1 MTVSDWGASFKF
13 KSDFIMLFE
22 KINNFI
28 NLNSIIFSKKVIKI
42 SARSNNEN
50 LEIIFDKGKKKNKII
65 SFSFYYKTREEIC
78 IKEYDWRDISS
89 NIKTTSSCKLINV
102 NFFDI
107 SNKVESIDFFL
118 EKCVKLVKLL
128 NNILLMLSKWNFLGL
143 LFKRLT

>member
-28 NLNSIIFSKKVIKI
+28 NLNSIIFSKKGIKI

-118 EKCVKLVKLL
+118 EK
-128 NNILLMLSKWNFLGL
+128 IDII
-143 LFKRLT
+143 T

>member
-28 NLNSIIFSKKVIKI
+28 NSNGIIFLKKGIKI

-118 EKCVKLVKLL
+118 EKL
-128 NNILLMLSKWNFLGL
+128 NQVN
-143 LFKRLT
+143 

>member
-1 MTVSDWGASFKF
+1 MTISDWGASFKF

-28 NLNSIIFSKKVIKI
+28 NLNSIIFSKKGIKI

-107 SNKVESIDFFL
+107 SNKVESIEFFL
-118 EKCVKLVKLL
+118 EKL
-128 NNILLMLSKWNFLGL
+128 NQVN
-143 LFKRLT
+143 

>member
-28 NLNSIIFSKKVIKI
+28 NLNSIIFSKKGIKI

-118 EKCVKLVKLL
+118 EKL
-128 NNILLMLSKWNFLGL
+128 NQVN
-143 LFKRLT
+143 

>member
-13 KSDFIMLFE
+13 KSDFMLLFE

-28 NLNSIIFSKKVIKI
+28 NLNSIIFSKKGIKI

-50 LEIIFDKGKKKNKII
+50 LQIIFDKGKKKNKII

-89 NIKTTSSCKLINV
+89 NIKTTSSYKLINM
-102 NFFDI
+102 NLFDI

-118 EKCVKLVKLL
+118 EKL
-128 NNILLMLSKWNFLGL
+128 NQVN
-143 LFKRLT
+143 

>member
-28 NLNSIIFSKKVIKI
+28 NLNSIIFSKKGIKI

-89 NIKTTSSCKLINV
+89 NIKITSSCKLINV

-118 EKCVKLVKLL
+118 EKL
-128 NNILLMLSKWNFLGL
+128 NQVN
-143 LFKRLT
+143 

>member
-1 MTVSDWGASFKF
+1 MTISDWGASFKF
-13 KSDFIMLFE
+13 KSDFIILFE

-28 NLNSIIFSKKVIKI
+28 NLNSIIFSKKGIKI

-118 EKCVKLVKLL
+118 EKL
-128 NNILLMLSKWNFLGL
+128 NQVN
-143 LFKRLT
+143 

>member
-28 NLNSIIFSKKVIKI
+28 NLNSIIFSKKGIKI

-89 NIKTTSSCKLINV
+89 NIMTTSSRKLINV

-118 EKCVKLVKLL
+118 EKL
-128 NNILLMLSKWNFLGL
+128 NQVN
-143 LFKRLT
+143 

>member
-28 NLNSIIFSKKVIKI
+28 NSNGIIFSKKGIKI

-107 SNKVESIDFFL
+107 SNKVESIDFF
-118 EKCVKLVKLL
+118 
-128 NNILLMLSKWNFLGL
+128 
-143 LFKRLT
+143 

>member
-13 KSDFIMLFE
+13 KSDFMLLFE

-28 NLNSIIFSKKVIKI
+28 NLNSIIFSKKGIKI

-118 EKCVKLVKLL
+118 EKL
-128 NNILLMLSKWNFLGL
+128 NQVN
-143 LFKRLT
+143 

>member
-28 NLNSIIFSKKVIKI
+28 NLNSIIFSKKGIKI

-50 LEIIFDKGKKKNKII
+50 LQIIFDKGKKKNKII

-118 EKCVKLVKLL
+118 EKL
-128 NNILLMLSKWNFLGL
+128 NQVN
-143 LFKRLT
+143 

>member
-13 KSDFIMLFE
+13 KSNFIMLFE
-22 KINNFI
+22 KINIFI
-28 NLNSIIFSKKVIKI
+28 NLNSIIFSKKGIKI

-118 EKCVKLVKLL
+118 EKL
-128 NNILLMLSKWNFLGL
+128 NQVN
-143 LFKRLT
+143 

>member
-1 MTVSDWGASFKF
+1 MTISDWGASFKF
-13 KSDFIMLFE
+13 KSDFIILFE
-22 KINNFI
+22 KTNNFI
-28 NLNSIIFSKKVIKI
+28 NLNSIIFSKKGIKI

-118 EKCVKLVKLL
+118 EKL
-128 NNILLMLSKWNFLGL
+128 NQVN
-143 LFKRLT
+143 

>member
-118 EKCVKLVKLL
+118 EKL
-128 NNILLMLSKWNFLGL
+128 NQVN
-143 LFKRLT
+143 

>member
-13 KSDFIMLFE
+13 KSNFIMLFE
-22 KINNFI
+22 KINIFI
-28 NLNSIIFSKKVIKI
+28 NLNSIIFSKKGIKI

-107 SNKVESIDFFL
+107 SNKVESIEFFL
-118 EKCVKLVKLL
+118 EKL
-128 NNILLMLSKWNFLGL
+128 NQVN
-143 LFKRLT
+143 

>member
-1 MTVSDWGASFKF
+1 MTGGQALNSNLILSCY
-13 KSDFIMLFE
+13 
-22 KINNFI
+22 
-28 NLNSIIFSKKVIKI
+28 LNSIIFSKKGIKI

-89 NIKTTSSCKLINV
+89 NIETTSSCKLINV

-118 EKCVKLVKLL
+118 EKL
-128 NNILLMLSKWNFLGL
+128 NQVN
-143 LFKRLT
+143 

>member
-28 NLNSIIFSKKVIKI
+28 NLNGIIFSKKGIKI

-78 IKEYDWRDISS
+78 IKEYDWRDNSS

-102 NFFDI
+102 NFFDM

-118 EKCVKLVKLL
+118 EKL
-128 NNILLMLSKWNFLGL
+128 NQVN
-143 LFKRLT
+143 

>member
-28 NLNSIIFSKKVIKI
+28 NLNSIIFSKKGIKI

-118 EKCVKLVKLL
+118 EKL
-128 NNILLMLSKWNFLGL
+128 NKVN
-143 LFKRLT
+143 

>member
-1 MTVSDWGASFKF
+1 MTISDWGASFKF
-13 KSDFIMLFE
+13 KSDFIILFE

-28 NLNSIIFSKKVIKI
+28 NLNSIIFSKKGIKI

-89 NIKTTSSCKLINV
+89 NIKTTSSCKIINV

-107 SNKVESIDFFL
+107 SNKVESIEFFL
-118 EKCVKLVKLL
+118 EKL
-128 NNILLMLSKWNFLGL
+128 NQVN
-143 LFKRLT
+143 

>member
-13 KSDFIMLFE
+13 KSDFIILFE

-28 NLNSIIFSKKVIKI
+28 NLNSIIFSKKGIKI

-118 EKCVKLVKLL
+118 EKL
-128 NNILLMLSKWNFLGL
+128 NQVN
-143 LFKRLT
+143 

>member
-13 KSDFIMLFE
+13 KSDFIRLFE

-28 NLNSIIFSKKVIKI
+28 NLNSIIFSKKGIKI

-118 EKCVKLVKLL
+118 EKL
-128 NNILLMLSKWNFLGL
+128 NQVN
-143 LFKRLT
+143 

>member
-28 NLNSIIFSKKVIKI
+28 NLNSIIFSKKGIKI

-65 SFSFYYKTREEIC
+65 SFYFYYKTIEEIC

-118 EKCVKLVKLL
+118 EKL
-128 NNILLMLSKWNFLGL
+128 NQVN
-143 LFKRLT
+143 

>member
-28 NLNSIIFSKKVIKI
+28 NLNSIIFSKKGIKI

-89 NIKTTSSCKLINV
+89 NIMTTSSCKLINV

-118 EKCVKLVKLL
+118 EKL
-128 NNILLMLSKWNFLGL
+128 NQVN
-143 LFKRLT
+143 

>member
-1 MTVSDWGASFKF
+1 
-13 KSDFIMLFE
+13 MLFE

-28 NLNSIIFSKKVIKI
+28 NLNSIIFSKKGIKI

-107 SNKVESIDFFL
+107 SNKVESIDFFFRKI
-118 EKCVKLVKLL
+118 E
-128 NNILLMLSKWNFLGL
+128 SS
-143 LFKRLT
+143 

>member
-28 NLNSIIFSKKVIKI
+28 NLNIIIFSKKGIKI

-118 EKCVKLVKLL
+118 EKL
-128 NNILLMLSKWNFLGL
+128 NQVN
-143 LFKRLT
+143 

>member
-28 NLNSIIFSKKVIKI
+28 NLNSIIFSKKGIKI

-107 SNKVESIDFFL
+107 SNKLESIDFFL
-118 EKCVKLVKLL
+118 EKL
-128 NNILLMLSKWNFLGL
+128 NQVN
-143 LFKRLT
+143 

>member
-1 MTVSDWGASFKF
+1 MTISDWGASFKF

-28 NLNSIIFSKKVIKI
+28 NLNSIIFSKKGIKI

-118 EKCVKLVKLL
+118 EKL
-128 NNILLMLSKWNFLGL
+128 NQVN
-143 LFKRLT
+143 

>member
-1 MTVSDWGASFKF
+1 MTISDWGASFKF
-13 KSDFIMLFE
+13 KSDFIILFE
-22 KINNFI
+22 KTNNFI
-28 NLNSIIFSKKVIKI
+28 NLNSIIFSKKGIKI

-107 SNKVESIDFFL
+107 SNKVESIEFFL
-118 EKCVKLVKLL
+118 EKL
-128 NNILLMLSKWNFLGL
+128 NQVN
-143 LFKRLT
+143 

>member
-13 KSDFIMLFE
+13 KSNFIMLFE

-28 NLNSIIFSKKVIKI
+28 NLNSIIFSKKGIKI

-78 IKEYDWRDISS
+78 IKEFDWRDINS
-89 NIKTTSSCKLINV
+89 NIKSTSSYKLINI

-118 EKCVKLVKLL
+118 EKL
-128 NNILLMLSKWNFLGL
+128 NQVN
-143 LFKRLT
+143 

>member
-1 MTVSDWGASFKF
+1 MNF
-13 KSDFIMLFE
+13 KSIIPKTQEECFSLLSKSVKGICISERRDLLTSLSINEIMIPTVFTPNGDGKNDVYYISIPEPKNFE
-22 KINNFI
+22 MM
-28 NLNSIIFSKKVIKI
+28 V
-42 SARSNNEN
+42 
-50 LEIIFDKGKKKNKII
+50 FDKGKKKNKII

-118 EKCVKLVKLL
+118 EKL
-128 NNILLMLSKWNFLGL
+128 NQVN
-143 LFKRLT
+143 

>member
-1 MTVSDWGASFKF
+1 MTISDWGASFKF
-13 KSDFIMLFE
+13 KSDFIILFE

-28 NLNSIIFSKKVIKI
+28 NLNSIIFSKKGIKI

-107 SNKVESIDFFL
+107 SNKVESIEFFL
-118 EKCVKLVKLL
+118 EKL
-128 NNILLMLSKWNFLGL
+128 NQVN
-143 LFKRLT
+143 

>member
-28 NLNSIIFSKKVIKI
+28 NLNSIIFSKKGIKI

-107 SNKVESIDFFL
+107 SNKVESIEFFL
-118 EKCVKLVKLL
+118 EKL
-128 NNILLMLSKWNFLGL
+128 NQVN
-143 LFKRLT
+143 

>member
-28 NLNSIIFSKKVIKI
+28 NLNSIIFSKKGIKI

-118 EKCVKLVKLL
+118 ENL
-128 NNILLMLSKWNFLGL
+128 NQVN
-143 LFKRLT
+143 